1 MKTFK
6 IKLFMDDGNEFE
18 YMSQTSVDM
27 TTDEMAAKMVNLT
40 KWLILKQ
47 PDGSA
52 GIINARHI
60 KWFTVKEV
68 EREADRA

>member
-18 YMSQTSVDM
+18 YMSQTSVDT
-27 TTDEMAAKMVNLT
+27 TTDEMAAKMVDLT
-40 KWLILKQ
+40 KWLILKR

-52 GIINARHI
+52 EIINARHI
-60 KWFTVKEV
+60 KWFTVKEA
-68 EREADRA
+68 EAEA